1 MENFVE
7 FSDRFPHPKSG
18 KNRQIPFPQVFH
30 ISLTRLCGKI
40 FSETASQNAK
50 KVFRLYTVHFPL
62 SFRGGAQPRRG
73 NPFSF
78 SRSRIALK
86 GDADCR
92 VASLL
97 AMTEFLTAHRSFLP
111 CHSEEGSSP
120 DMGIRS
126 LFPGPTSHTKGMR
139 IAASLRS
146 SQ

>member
-40 FSETASQNAK
+40 FSETPSQNPK

-78 SRSRIALK
+78 SRSRIAHK

-97 AMTEFLTAHRSFLP
+97 AMTEFLTARRSFLP
-111 CHSEEGSSP
+111 CHSEEGVSP
-120 DMGIRS
+120 TWES
-126 LFPGPTSHTKGMR
+126 VLFFSAFHIAHKGMR